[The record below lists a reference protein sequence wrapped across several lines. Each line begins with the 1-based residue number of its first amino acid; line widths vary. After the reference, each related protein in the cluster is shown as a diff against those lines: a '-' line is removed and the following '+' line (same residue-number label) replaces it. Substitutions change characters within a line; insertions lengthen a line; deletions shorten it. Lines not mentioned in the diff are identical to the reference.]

1 MCDRGNYE
9 RLRLKAIPQ
18 RLSARAGISTMFARY
33 ILAALSIVFLLL
45 AGVNWIRDGRRI
57 APQTKAWLLVGTIFG
72 VVAVLIWN

>member
-1 MCDRGNYE
+1 MIA
-9 RLRLKAIPQ
+9 K
-18 RLSARAGISTMFARY
+18 Y